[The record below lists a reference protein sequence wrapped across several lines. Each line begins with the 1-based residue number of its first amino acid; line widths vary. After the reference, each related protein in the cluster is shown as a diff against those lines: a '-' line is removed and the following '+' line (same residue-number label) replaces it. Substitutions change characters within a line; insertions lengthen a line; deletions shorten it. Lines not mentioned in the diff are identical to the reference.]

1 MTDLTPAQ
9 QAAGIL
15 VKRRLNGYQGE
26 RLPET
31 CRPLDLEAAM
41 VIQEAVS
48 KLWCERTDDSIGAWK
63 CSLPSPEKW
72 VVAPIYTRTID
83 SIPPVALWPKG
94 NVARVEPE
102 LAFFLGV
109 DLPART
115 QPYSPGEIDNAISRT
130 HMALELIHSRYET
143 PANCAFPESLADAL
157 VNQGLFIG
165 PLVDSEAAQNAS
177 EFTITV
183 NGGEME
189 AREYTGKHA
198 NGHPRAPLYWLVE
211 FLRVRG
217 VGLLAGQAIITGSY
231 AGVIEVPLNT
241 DITFQ
246 YAGLGTM
253 QARFEARLL
262 PFTTVTGD

>member
-1 MTDLTPAQ
+1 MTELTPAQ
-9 QAAGIL
+9 QAARIL
-15 VKRRLNGYQGE
+15 VKRRLNGSQGE
-26 RLPET
+26 RLPEA

-41 VIQEAVS
+41 AIQVAVS
-48 KLWCERTDDSIGAWK
+48 ELWCECTDDSIGAWK
-63 CSLPSPEKW
+63 CSLPSPQKW
-72 VVAPIYTRTID
+72 VAAPIYTRTID
-83 SIPPVALWPKG
+83 SVPPVFLWPKG
-94 NVARVEPE
+94 DLARVEPE
-102 LAFFLGV
+102 LAVFLGE
-109 DLPART
+109 DLPARE
-115 QPYSPGEIDNAISRT
+115 QPYSPDEIDKAISRT
-130 HMALELIHSRYET
+130 HLALELIRSRYET
-143 PANCAFPESLADAL
+143 PAEATFPESLADAL

-177 EFTITV
+177 EITITV
-183 NGGEME
+183 TGGEME
-189 AREYTGKHA
+189 AREYTGKHP

-211 FLRVRG
+211 FLRERG